1 MAKTLKQEVL
11 STIALV
17 YNLAENS
24 KLEESLFEMA
34 EKELVFL
41 GSYFHTSNSQA
52 LFLSIVF
59 TLNYKGKKVDLDDLN
74 SHFECNPMKLLE
86 YSDDFVALYE
96 KRLLLK
102 CNKKNRHRS
111 LKLNSAND
119 EFYVNE
125 IVSDKILN
133 NEPIPD
139 VLIESPK
146 YEDIYNLLEGLYELG
161 QQREEEEISTKD
173 LFDQTRIVLAENIH
187 LPLIDK
193 MRYLGATLDEKFLFL
208 YVIWKYLEGEKY
220 IWVTIAFKGIYD
232 KSYQRYNQ
240 IQRLLS
246 GEHNLLKED
255 WIEFE
260 DGEFIDNS
268 KIRLAAKALD
278 LLTECGILLF
288 SKDMDKK
295 RKENLILPDAISY
308 RKLLFSEGETQQVEM
323 LKNLLIE
330 ENLKITQERMAQKAL
345 PTGVTVLLH
354 GATGTGKTETV
365 LQLAKA
371 TGREIIKVDISSTRS
386 KWFGDS
392 EKIIKN
398 VFKDYK
404 GYAEKQMQ
412 TPILFFNEADAII
425 SKRKEDYGSGVSD
438 TENRVQ
444 NILLEEIE
452 NFEGILIATT
462 NLANNLD
469 TAFDRRFLFKIEFK
483 KPDLNT
489 KTQIWKSKMPH
500 IPIEE
505 CEMLAS
511 QFDFSGGQIDN
522 IVRKNEIHEI
532 IYGGDV
538 NLEKLVSF
546 CEEELLTNQ
555 LSKTPIGFN

>member
-1 MAKTLKQEVL
+1 MVKTLKQEVL
-11 STIALV
+11 NTIALV

-34 EKELVFL
+34 EKELAFL
-41 GSYFHTSNSQA
+41 GSYFHISKSQA

-59 TLNYKGKKVDLDDLN
+59 TLNYKGNKVDLDDLN

-86 YSDDFVALYE
+86 YSDDLVALYE

-102 CNKKNRHRS
+102 CNKKNRHRL

-139 VLIESPK
+139 VLIESTK
-146 YEDIYNLLEGLYELG
+146 YDDIYNLLEGLYELG
-161 QQREEEEISTKD
+161 QQRDEEEISTKD
-173 LFDQTRIVLAENIH
+173 LFDQARIILAENIH

-193 MRYLGATLDEKFLFL
+193 IRYLGATLDEKFLFM

-220 IWVTIAFKGIYD
+220 IWVTIALKGIYD

-246 GEHNLLKED
+246 GEHNLLKEG
-255 WIEFE
+255 WVEYE
-260 DGEFIDNS
+260 DGDFIDNS
-268 KIRLAAKALD
+268 KIRLTDKTLD

-295 RKENLILPDAISY
+295 KKDNLILPDAIPY
-308 RKLLFSEGETQQVEM
+308 RKLLFSEGENQQIEII
-323 LKNLLIE
+323 KNLLSE

-354 GATGTGKTETV
+354 GAPGTGKTETV
-365 LQLAKA
+365 LQIAKA
-371 TGREIIKVDISSTRS
+371 TSREIIKVDISSTRS

-404 GYAEKQMQ
+404 GYAEKQKL

-425 SKRKEDYGSGVSD
+425 SKRKEDFGSGVSD
-438 TENRVQ
+438 TENRIQ

-462 NLANNLD
+462 NLADNLD
-469 TAFDRRFLFKIEFK
+469 NAFERRFLFKVQFQ
-483 KPDLNT
+483 KPSI
-489 KTQIWKSKMPH
+489 KIRSQIWKLKLPNLTESD
-500 IPIEE
+500 
-505 CEMLAS
+505 CEALAGK
-511 QFDFSGGQIDN
+511 FDFTGGQIDN
-522 IVRKNEIHEI
+522 IVRKCEIEEI
-532 IYGGDV
+532 LNGTPYR
-538 NLEKLVSF
+538 LEHVETY
-546 CEEELLTNQ
+546 CGTEQ
-555 LSKTPIGFN
+555 LSNKGAALGFIK